1 MQALMSRIEAM
12 RQKELFVKDR
22 TLCLKFMSIFQE
34 VQCLL
39 GDFILALSKE
49 DLGTMVQV
57 CHQAALRCS
66 IVLKNHLLPEELY
79 YEICNKFNDDRIKE
93 ILLEV
98 PLTKISTTNAMM
110 L

>member
-1 MQALMSRIEAM
+1 
-12 RQKELFVKDR
+12 
-22 TLCLKFMSIFQE
+22 
-34 VQCLL
+34 L

-98 PLTKISTTNAMM
+98 PLTKISNTNAVM